1 MFYIKFPQ
9 KFYMAISRKENSM
22 ENNNMSKQCKFNC
35 NLGLCNGKS
44 CKTCHFNETPKQEI
58 AQNINYGA
66 VKRYN
71 QSKTGKVYRTEVMRF

>member
-1 MFYIKFPQ
+1 
-9 KFYMAISRKENSM
+9 M
-22 ENNNMSKQCKFNC
+22 ENANIMTKKCKF
-35 NLGLCNGKS
+35 LVEAGICNGKS
-44 CKTCHFNETPKQEI
+44 CKTCHYNNSPQKQEI

>member
-1 MFYIKFPQ
+1 
-9 KFYMAISRKENSM
+9 M
-22 ENNNMSKQCKFNC
+22 ENTNIMTKKCKF
-35 NLGLCNGKS
+35 LVEAGICNGKS
-44 CKTCHFNETPKQEI
+44 CKTCHYNNSPQKQEI